1 MISSD
6 TSHPPSRAILRA
18 LFHDEE
24 GFSMTELMVVLVI
37 IGTLTLLA
45 LPRFM
50 SVATRA
56 KMSEAKMMLRQ
67 VHALQKSYYMEH
79 DVYASTLEA
88 LQFEQVPLVT
98 DGGTARYQIA
108 VEEARDSAFVATATS
123 VVDFDKDGTMNV
135 WKVDQGGVIEES
147 TPD

>member
-1 MISSD
+1 MSVRSIV
-6 TSHPPSRAILRA
+6 RC
-18 LFHDEE
+18 EE

-37 IGTLTLLA
+37 IGILTLLA

-79 DVYASTLEA
+79 DVYARELPLLA
-88 LQFEQVPLVT
+88 FEQTPLVI
-98 DGGTARYQIA
+98 DGGTARYLIA
-108 VEEARDSAFVATATS
+108 IEKAEGAAFLATATS
-123 VVDFDKDGTMNV
+123 VVDYDKDGEMNV
-135 WKVDQGGVIEES
+135 WQVDQEGVVTER